1 MQERKRERES
11 VCVCLRERKRER
23 EREAKVYKF
32 SLPHLEFS
40 SFRFCPIPD
49 FSKPAQKK
57 SATNFF
63 LIIRF
68 FVGAAGFETLA
79 AFSFHLR

>member
-1 MQERKRERES
+1 M
-11 VCVCLRERKRER
+11 CVYACVRER
-23 EREAKVYKF
+23 ERERERERPKF
-32 SLPHLEFS
+32 TN
-40 SFRFCPIPD
+40 FRCPILNFRVFGFCPIPD

-68 FVGAAGFETLA
+68 FVGFETLA

>member
-1 MQERKRERES
+1 MSVQERKRERES
-11 VCVCLRERKRER
+11 VCVCLRERKR

-68 FVGAAGFETLA
+68 FVGFETLA